1 MKNILKIFIIITLT
15 VFAPRKLPDNFTN
28 SATKMAA
35 ILKVEVEIGR
45 ILLRRHPYMHIKG
58 AFRSFII
65 HFFASRGCFAMTAA
79 IFG

>member
-1 MKNILKIFIIITLT
+1 LKIFIIITLT
-15 VFAPRKLPDNFTN
+15 VFAPRKFKDNFTQ

-35 ILKVEVEIGR
+35 ILKVAVEIGP

-65 HFFASRGCFAMTAA
+65 HFFANRRRFAMAA
-79 IFG
+79 TIFG